1 MYARNREQ
9 IKEKSEV
16 CEEKSCTFADR
27 INGFDTMI
35 NRVLIRL
42 KVVQVIYAYYQNGGQ
57 KTVDADRELAQSI
70 DSAYSL
76 YKTLLFIPVAWA
88 RQMRKSVAKQQRMN
102 APHISRREI
111 LLSENRLLA
120 QMDGN
125 TELDAFIQSNDMD
138 WLFESDWLADTCAKI
153 LESDVMEEYVEAGKF
168 DFESDKELVRKL
180 YKEFIEG
187 SDDLDSLLEEQNIYW
202 NGDKELIDSFVL
214 KTIRSF
220 ADGEVAETPLKAE
233 FKDDEDRQ
241 FAIDLLHYGLE
252 MANEREQVVAAN
264 CRRWDPARL
273 AFLDVIIIQV
283 AMAEILKFPHI
294 PLRVTV
300 NEYVELAKSLSTP
313 SSGSFVNG
321 MLETIIKEM
330 SAQGKLKKE
339 F

>member
-1 MYARNREQ
+1 
-9 IKEKSEV
+9 
-16 CEEKSCTFADR
+16 
-27 INGFDTMI
+27 MI

-57 KTVDADRELAQSI
+57 KAAMADRELAQSI

-88 RQMRKSVAKQQRMN
+88 LQIRKSVAKQKRMD
-102 APHISRREI
+102 APHISRKEI
-111 LLSENRLLA
+111 LFADNRFIA
-120 QMDGN
+120 QLEKN
-125 TELDAFIQSNDMD
+125 AELDSFVQSNDMD
-138 WLFESDWLADTCAKI
+138 WLYESDWLRNTCAAI
-153 LESDVMEEYVEAGKF
+153 IESDAMEEYIQGEKF
-168 DFESDKELVRKL
+168 DFEADKELCRKL

-187 SDDLDSLLEEQNIYW
+187 SDDLDALLEEQNIYW

-220 ADGEVAETPLKAE
+220 DDGKVSDQPLKSE

-241 FAIDLLHYGLE
+241 FAVDLLHYGLE
-252 MANEREQVVAAN
+252 MAGEREQVVAAN
-264 CRRWDPARL
+264 CRRWDPSRL

-283 AMAEILKFPHI
+283 AMAEMLHFPGI
-294 PLRVTV
+294 PVRVTM

-313 SSGSFVNG
+313 ASGSFVNG
-321 MLETIIKEM
+321 MLDTIAKDM
-330 SAQGKLKKE
+330 TAQGRLKKE

>member
-1 MYARNREQ
+1 
-9 IKEKSEV
+9 
-16 CEEKSCTFADR
+16 
-27 INGFDTMI
+27 MI

-57 KTVDADRELAQSI
+57 KAAMADRELAQSI

-88 RQMRKSVAKQQRMN
+88 IQIRKSVARQKRMD
-102 APHISRREI
+102 APHISRKEI
-111 LLSENRLLA
+111 LFADNRFIA
-120 QMDGN
+120 QLEKN
-125 TELDAFIQSNDMD
+125 AELDSFVQSNDMD
-138 WLFESDWLADTCAKI
+138 WLFESDWLRNTCTAI
-153 LESDVMEEYVEAGKF
+153 IESDAMEEYVQGEKF
-168 DFESDKELVRKL
+168 DFEADKELCRKL
-180 YKEFIEG
+180 YKEFIEN
-187 SDDLDSLLEEQNIYW
+187 SDDLDALLEEQNIYW

-220 ADGEVAETPLKAE
+220 DDGQVSDQPLKSE

-252 MANEREQVVAAN
+252 MADEREKVVAAN
-264 CRRWDPARL
+264 CRRWDPSRL

-283 AMAEILKFPHI
+283 AMAEMLHFPGI
-294 PLRVTV
+294 PVRVTM

-313 SSGSFVNG
+313 ASGSFVNG
-321 MLETIIKEM
+321 MLDTIAKDM
-330 SAQGKLKKE
+330 TAQGRLKKE